1 MTEKGCWEQ
10 LETVIGYS
18 DRILLYGVAGT
29 GKTYQANRFGLKKG
43 QGTYNITLTAD
54 STATELMGHYI
65 ATSDGGFRWKDGN
78 GTRAFKEGS
87 RLVINEIDHAG
98 PDVSSV
104 LHAILDDADIARL
117 TLPNKKKET
126 VQPSQ
131 GFSVIATMNG
141 TPDMLPEALADRFGV
156 KINIDSVHPDAI
168 ATLPEEYRTV
178 YSERDGTDIPAS
190 IRAWKEFSKLVSA
203 GVDLRSSATVC
214 FGNDYAEDV
223 VDAIE
228 LQDV

>member
-1 MTEKGCWEQ
+1 MNSWE
-10 LETVIGYS
+10 LFNKVVGTS
-18 DRILLYGVAGT
+18 DRILLYGIPGT
-29 GKTYQANRFGLKKG
+29 GKTYQATKVNVPTDKEVYS
-43 QGTYNITLTAD
+43 TTLTID
-54 STATELMGHYI
+54 STASEMIGHYI
-65 ATSDGGFRWKDGN
+65 PNDIGTFDWNDGVAIKAWRE
-78 GTRAFKEGS
+78 GT

-126 VQPSQ
+126 VIPSR

-156 KINIDSVHPDAI
+156 KININSVHPDAI
-168 ATLPEEYRTV
+168 KSLPEKYRTV
-178 YSERDGTDIPAS
+178 YSERDENNIPPS
-190 IRAWKEFSKLVSA
+190 IRSWKEFSKLVDA

-223 VDAIE
+223 VEAIE

>member
-1 MTEKGCWEQ
+1 MNSWE
-10 LETVIGYS
+10 LFNKVIGNS
-18 DRILLYGVAGT
+18 VRILLYGIPGT
-29 GKTYQANRFGLKKG
+29 GKTYQATKVNVP
-43 QGTYNITLTAD
+43 QGKEVYSTTLTID
-54 STATELMGHYI
+54 STASEMIGHYI
-65 ATSDGGFRWKDGN
+65 PNELGTFDWNDGVAIKAWRE
-78 GTRAFKEGS
+78 GT

>member
-1 MTEKGCWEQ
+1 MNSWE
-10 LETVIGYS
+10 LFDKVVGTS
-18 DRILLYGVAGT
+18 DRILLYGIPGT
-29 GKTYQANRFGLKKG
+29 GKTYQATKVNVPTDKEVYS
-43 QGTYNITLTAD
+43 TTLTID
-54 STATELMGHYI
+54 STASEMIGHYI
-65 ATSDGGFRWKDGN
+65 PNDTGTFDWNDGVAIKAWRE
-78 GTRAFKEGS
+78 GT

-104 LHAILDDADIARL
+104 LHAILDDEDIARL

-126 VQPSQ
+126 VTPSK

-156 KINIDSVHPDAI
+156 KININSVHPDAI
-168 ATLPEEYRTV
+168 KSLPEKYRSV
-178 YSERDGTDIPAS
+178 YSERDENDIPPS
-190 IRAWKEFSKLVSA
+190 IRSWKEFSKLVDA

-223 VDAIE
+223 VEAIE

>member
-1 MTEKGCWEQ
+1 MNSWE
-10 LETVIGYS
+10 LFDKVVGTS
-18 DRILLYGVAGT
+18 DRILLYGIPGT
-29 GKTYQANRFGLKKG
+29 GKTYQATKVNVPTDKEVYS
-43 QGTYNITLTAD
+43 TTLTID
-54 STATELMGHYI
+54 STASEMIGHYI
-65 ATSDGGFRWKDGN
+65 PNDTGTFDWNDGVAIKAWRE
-78 GTRAFKEGS
+78 GT

-126 VQPSQ
+126 VTPSK

-156 KINIDSVHPDAI
+156 KININSVHPDAI
-168 ATLPEEYRTV
+168 KSLPERYRSV
-178 YSERDGTDIPAS
+178 YSERDENDIPPS
-190 IRAWKEFSKLVSA
+190 IRSWKEFSKLVDA

-223 VDAIE
+223 VEAIE

>member
-1 MTEKGCWEQ
+1 MNSWE
-10 LETVIGYS
+10 LFNKVIGNS
-18 DRILLYGVAGT
+18 DRILLYGIPGT
-29 GKTYQANRFGLKKG
+29 GKTYQATKVNVP
-43 QGTYNITLTAD
+43 QGKEVYSTTLTID
-54 STATELMGHYI
+54 STASEMIGHYI
-65 ATSDGGFRWKDGN
+65 PNELGTFDWNDGVAIKAWRE
-78 GTRAFKEGS
+78 GT

-141 TPDMLPEALADRFGV
+141 TPDMLPEALADRVGV

>member
-1 MTEKGCWEQ
+1 MNSWE
-10 LETVIGYS
+10 LFNKVVGTS
-18 DRILLYGVAGT
+18 DRILLYGIPGT
-29 GKTYQANRFGLKKG
+29 GKTYQATKVNVPTDKEVYS
-43 QGTYNITLTAD
+43 TTLTID
-54 STATELMGHYI
+54 STASEMIGHYI
-65 ATSDGGFRWKDGN
+65 PNDTGTFDWNDGVAIKAWRE
-78 GTRAFKEGS
+78 GT

-126 VQPSQ
+126 VTPSK

-156 KINIDSVHPDAI
+156 KININSVHPDA
-168 ATLPEEYRTV
+168 TKSLPERYRSV
-178 YSERDGTDIPAS
+178 YSERDENDIPPS
-190 IRAWKEFSKLVSA
+190 IRSWKEFSKLVDA

-223 VDAIE
+223 VEAIE

>member
-1 MTEKGCWEQ
+1 MNSWE
-10 LETVIGYS
+10 LFNKVVGTS
-18 DRILLYGVAGT
+18 DRILLYGIPGT
-29 GKTYQANRFGLKKG
+29 GKTYQATKVNVPTDKEVYS
-43 QGTYNITLTAD
+43 TTLTID
-54 STATELMGHYI
+54 STASEMIGHYI
-65 ATSDGGFRWKDGN
+65 PNDTGTFDWNDGVAIKAWRE
-78 GTRAFKEGS
+78 GT

-126 VQPSQ
+126 VTPSK

-156 KINIDSVHPDAI
+156 KININSVHPDAI
-168 ATLPEEYRTV
+168 KSLPEKYRTV
-178 YSERDGTDIPAS
+178 YSERDENNIPPS
-190 IRAWKEFSKLVSA
+190 IRSWKEFSKLVDA

-223 VDAIE
+223 VEAIE

>member
-1 MTEKGCWEQ
+1 MNSWE
-10 LETVIGYS
+10 LFNKVVGTS
-18 DRILLYGVAGT
+18 DRILLYGIPGT
-29 GKTYQANRFGLKKG
+29 GKTYQATKVNVPTDKEVYS
-43 QGTYNITLTAD
+43 TTLTID
-54 STATELMGHYI
+54 STASEMIGHYI
-65 ATSDGGFRWKDGN
+65 PNDTGTFDWNDGVAIKAWRE
-78 GTRAFKEGS
+78 GT

-126 VQPSQ
+126 VIPSR

-156 KINIDSVHPDAI
+156 KININSVHPDAI
-168 ATLPEEYRTV
+168 KSLPEKYRTV
-178 YSERDGTDIPAS
+178 YSERDENNIPPS
-190 IRAWKEFSKLVSA
+190 IRSWKEFSKLVDA

-223 VDAIE
+223 VEAIE

>member
-1 MTEKGCWEQ
+1 MNSWE
-10 LETVIGYS
+10 LFNKVVGTS
-18 DRILLYGVAGT
+18 DRILLYGIPGT
-29 GKTYQANRFGLKKG
+29 GKTYQATKVNVPTDKEVYS
-43 QGTYNITLTAD
+43 TTLTID
-54 STATELMGHYI
+54 STASEMIGHYI
-65 ATSDGGFRWKDGN
+65 PNDTGTFDWNDGVAIKAWRE
-78 GTRAFKEGS
+78 GT

-126 VQPSQ
+126 VTPSK

-156 KINIDSVHPDAI
+156 KININSVHPDAI
-168 ATLPEEYRTV
+168 KSLPEEFRTV
-178 YSERDGTDIPAS
+178 YSERDGDDIPPS
-190 IRAWKEFSKLVSA
+190 IRSWKEFSKLVDA

-214 FGNDYAEDV
+214 FGNDYADDV
-223 VDAIE
+223 VEAIE

>member
-1 MTEKGCWEQ
+1 MNSWE
-10 LETVIGYS
+10 LFDKVVGTS
-18 DRILLYGVAGT
+18 DRILLYGIPGT
-29 GKTYQANRFGLKKG
+29 GKTYQATKVNVPTDKEVYS
-43 QGTYNITLTAD
+43 TTLTID
-54 STATELMGHYI
+54 STASEMIGHYI
-65 ATSDGGFRWKDGN
+65 PNDTGTFDWNDGVAIKAWRE
-78 GTRAFKEGS
+78 GT

-126 VQPSQ
+126 VTPSK

-156 KINIDSVHPDAI
+156 KININSVHPDAI
-168 ATLPEEYRTV
+168 KSLPERYRSV
-178 YSERDGTDIPAS
+178 YSERDDNDIPPS
-190 IRAWKEFSKLVSA
+190 IRSWKEFSKLVDA

-223 VDAIE
+223 VEAIE

>member
-1 MTEKGCWEQ
+1 MNSWE
-10 LETVIGYS
+10 LFNKVVGTSE
-18 DRILLYGVAGT
+18 RILLYGIPGT
-29 GKTYQANRFGLKKG
+29 GKTYQATKVNVPQDKDVYS
-43 QGTYNITLTAD
+43 TTLTID
-54 STATELMGHYI
+54 STASEMIGHYI
-65 ATSDGGFRWKDGN
+65 PNDTGTFDWNDGVAIKAWRE
-78 GTRAFKEGS
+78 GT

-126 VQPSQ
+126 VTPSK

-156 KINIDSVHPDAI
+156 KININSVHPDAI
-168 ATLPEEYRTV
+168 KSLPEQYQSV
-178 YSERDGTDIPAS
+178 YSERDENDIPVS
-190 IRAWKEFSKLVSA
+190 IRAWKEFSKLVDA

>member
-1 MTEKGCWEQ
+1 MNSWE
-10 LETVIGYS
+10 LFNKVVGTS
-18 DRILLYGVAGT
+18 DRILLYGIPGT
-29 GKTYQANRFGLKKG
+29 GKTYQATKVNVPTDKEVYS
-43 QGTYNITLTAD
+43 TTLTID
-54 STATELMGHYI
+54 STASEMIGHYI
-65 ATSDGGFRWKDGN
+65 PNDIGTFDWNDGVAIKAWRE
-78 GTRAFKEGS
+78 GT

-126 VQPSQ
+126 VTPSK

-156 KINIDSVHPDAI
+156 KININSVHPDAI
-168 ATLPEEYRTV
+168 KSLPEKYRTV
-178 YSERDGTDIPAS
+178 YSERDENNIPPS
-190 IRAWKEFSKLVSA
+190 IRSWKEFSKLVDA

-223 VDAIE
+223 VEAIE

>member
-1 MTEKGCWEQ
+1 MNSWELFEKVVG
-10 LETVIGYS
+10 TS
-18 DRILLYGVAGT
+18 DRILLYGIPGT
-29 GKTYQANRFGLKKG
+29 GKTYQATKVNVPTDKEVYS
-43 QGTYNITLTAD
+43 TTLTID
-54 STATELMGHYI
+54 STASEMIGHYI
-65 ATSDGGFRWKDGN
+65 PNDTGTFDWNDGVAIKAWRE
-78 GTRAFKEGS
+78 GT

-126 VQPSQ
+126 VTPSK

-156 KINIDSVHPDAI
+156 KININSVHPDAI
-168 ATLPEEYRTV
+168 KSLPEKYRSV
-178 YSERDGTDIPAS
+178 YSERDENDIPPS
-190 IRAWKEFSKLVSA
+190 IRSWKEFSKLVDA

-223 VDAIE
+223 VEAIE

>member
-1 MTEKGCWEQ
+1 MNSWE
-10 LETVIGYS
+10 LFNKVVGTS
-18 DRILLYGVAGT
+18 DRILLYGIPGT
-29 GKTYQANRFGLKKG
+29 GKTYQATKVNVPEGKDVYS
-43 QGTYNITLTAD
+43 TTLTID
-54 STATELMGHYI
+54 STASEMIGHYI
-65 ATSDGGFRWKDGN
+65 PNELGTFDWNDGVAIKAWRE
-78 GTRAFKEGS
+78 GT

-126 VQPSQ
+126 VTPSK

-156 KINIDSVHPDAI
+156 KININSVHPDAI
-168 ATLPEEYRTV
+168 KSLPEKYRTV
-178 YSERDGTDIPAS
+178 YSERDENNIPPS
-190 IRAWKEFSKLVSA
+190 IRSWKEFSKLVDA

-223 VDAIE
+223 VEAIE

>member
-1 MTEKGCWEQ
+1 MNSWE
-10 LETVIGYS
+10 LFNKVVGTS
-18 DRILLYGVAGT
+18 DRILLYGIPGT
-29 GKTYQANRFGLKKG
+29 GKTYQATKVNVPTDKEVYS
-43 QGTYNITLTAD
+43 TTLTID
-54 STATELMGHYI
+54 STASEMIGHYI
-65 ATSDGGFRWKDGN
+65 PNDTGTFDWNDGVAIKAWRE
-78 GTRAFKEGS
+78 GT

-126 VQPSQ
+126 VTPSK

-156 KINIDSVHPDAI
+156 LININSVHPDAVKS
-168 ATLPEEYRTV
+168 LPEKYRSV
-178 YSERDGTDIPAS
+178 YSERDENDIPPS
-190 IRAWKEFSKLVSA
+190 IRSWKEFSKLVDA

-223 VDAIE
+223 VEAIE

>member
-1 MTEKGCWEQ
+1 MNSWE
-10 LETVIGYS
+10 LFDKVVGTS
-18 DRILLYGVAGT
+18 DRILLYGIPGT
-29 GKTYQANRFGLKKG
+29 GKTYQATKVNVPTDKEVYS
-43 QGTYNITLTAD
+43 TTLTID
-54 STATELMGHYI
+54 STASEMIGHYI
-65 ATSDGGFRWKDGN
+65 PNDTGTFDWNDGVAIKAWRE
-78 GTRAFKEGS
+78 GT

-126 VQPSQ
+126 VIPSR

-156 KINIDSVHPDAI
+156 KININSVHPDAI
-168 ATLPEEYRTV
+168 KSLPEKYRTV
-178 YSERDGTDIPAS
+178 YSERDENNIPPS
-190 IRAWKEFSKLVSA
+190 IRSWKEFSKLVDA

-223 VDAIE
+223 VEAIE

>member
-1 MTEKGCWEQ
+1 MNSWE
-10 LETVIGYS
+10 LFDKVVGTS
-18 DRILLYGVAGT
+18 DRILLYGIPGT
-29 GKTYQANRFGLKKG
+29 GKTYQATKVNVPEGKDVYS
-43 QGTYNITLTAD
+43 TTLTID
-54 STATELMGHYI
+54 STASEMIGHYI
-65 ATSDGGFRWKDGN
+65 PNELGTFDWNDGVAIKAWRE
-78 GTRAFKEGS
+78 GT

-126 VQPSQ
+126 VQPSK

-156 KINIDSVHPDAI
+156 KININSVHPDAV
-168 ATLPEEYRTV
+168 ATLPEKYQTV
-178 YSERDGTDIPAS
+178 YSERDGDDIPVS
-190 IRAWKEFSKLVSA
+190 IRAWKEFAKLVDA

-223 VDAIE
+223 VEAIE

>member
-1 MTEKGCWEQ
+1 MNSWE
-10 LETVIGYS
+10 LFDKVVGTS
-18 DRILLYGVAGT
+18 DRILLYGIPGT
-29 GKTYQANRFGLKKG
+29 GKTYQATKVNVPTDKEVYS
-43 QGTYNITLTAD
+43 TTLTID
-54 STATELMGHYI
+54 STASEMIGHYI
-65 ATSDGGFRWKDGN
+65 PNDTGTFDWNDGVAIKAWRE
-78 GTRAFKEGS
+78 GT

-117 TLPNKKKET
+117 TLPNKRKET
-126 VQPSQ
+126 VTPSK

-156 KINIDSVHPDAI
+156 KININSVHPDAI
-168 ATLPEEYRTV
+168 KSLPEKYRTV
-178 YSERDGTDIPAS
+178 YSERDENDIPPS
-190 IRAWKEFSKLVSA
+190 IRSWKEFSKLVDA

-223 VDAIE
+223 VEAIE

>member
-1 MTEKGCWEQ
+1 MNSWE
-10 LETVIGYS
+10 LFNKVVGTS
-18 DRILLYGVAGT
+18 DRILLYGIPGT
-29 GKTYQANRFGLKKG
+29 GKTYQATKVNVPTDKEVYS
-43 QGTYNITLTAD
+43 TTLTID
-54 STATELMGHYI
+54 STASEMIGHYI
-65 ATSDGGFRWKDGN
+65 PNDTGTFDWNDGVAIKAWRE
-78 GTRAFKEGS
+78 GT

-126 VQPSQ
+126 VIPSK

-156 KINIDSVHPDAI
+156 KININSVHPDAI
-168 ATLPEEYRTV
+168 KSLPEKYRTV
-178 YSERDGTDIPAS
+178 YSERDENNIPPS
-190 IRAWKEFSKLVSA
+190 IRSWKEFSKLVDA

-223 VDAIE
+223 VEAIE